1 MDNTSPQKQRF
12 WRAAGALVIA
22 CCAVLLPVPVIEP
35 AAAADCYDDLIK
47 TYETC
52 LELEQEVFSQLTFR
66 LSENQSRQGH
76 TLKLVLKDQLDR
88 PWLFKF
94 LGVAEKHG
102 KDYGSKNVADLLSAA
117 SRYATIEYAPPEL
130 EKKYL
135 AWAFYRDLSQLK
147 DASPEEKEAFLQW
160 EFKNA
165 VDGNATAVDAYRI
178 FLLFGINSPE
188 IHFIAL
194 KINDTWAVGT
204 IQRLMPSKGSL
215 EEVPAA
221 ALPESQAE
229 FLLKAHVFHWLL
241 ANLDTSGDHFLL
253 TKDSGDGDQGIA
265 IIDNSIFPQFFGRV
279 VFDAFGCIDNQT
291 YYRGLFIAYV
301 RNRMRLPLEENYA
314 FVRFV
319 SGFPEDYFKALL
331 SPLIQNR
338 EEILERKKSMTDYFS
353 KLYAGM
359 ARARRTKIRLS
370 DKPACGRIS
379 LILCKRLKQRITRLE
394 KTKKELKRAGTR
406 TQRPLHAYLSY
417 DAYVLVWKFN
427 QLKRRLDKDDPGLE
441 EYRGRVLNRLYQL
454 RRTTRREPFGSG
466 MIAYFIDRFENRTAE
481 DDTDDINEITVAIP
495 PDFPAFHSEQGTGR
509 SGTNILR
516 YP

>member
-241 ANLDTSGDHFLL
+241 ANLD
-253 TKDSGDGDQGIA
+253 
-265 IIDNSIFPQFFGRV
+265 
-279 VFDAFGCIDNQT
+279 
-291 YYRGLFIAYV
+291 
-301 RNRMRLPLEENYA
+301 
-314 FVRFV
+314 
-319 SGFPEDYFKALL
+319 
-331 SPLIQNR
+331 
-338 EEILERKKSMTDYFS
+338 
-353 KLYAGM
+353 
-359 ARARRTKIRLS
+359 
-370 DKPACGRIS
+370 
-379 LILCKRLKQRITRLE
+379 
-394 KTKKELKRAGTR
+394 
-406 TQRPLHAYLSY
+406 
-417 DAYVLVWKFN
+417 
-427 QLKRRLDKDDPGLE
+427 
-441 EYRGRVLNRLYQL
+441 
-454 RRTTRREPFGSG
+454 
-466 MIAYFIDRFENRTAE
+466 
-481 DDTDDINEITVAIP
+481 
-495 PDFPAFHSEQGTGR
+495 
-509 SGTNILR
+509 
-516 YP
+516 

>member
-1 MDNTSPQKQRF
+1 MDNTSSQKQRF
-12 WRAAGALVIA
+12 CRAAGALVIA
-22 CCAVLLPVPVIEP
+22 CCVVLLSVPVIKP
-35 AAAADCYDDLIK
+35 AAAADCYDDLIR
-47 TYETC
+47 TYEAC
-52 LELEQEVFSQLTFR
+52 LELEQEVFSQLTFS
-66 LSENQSRQGH
+66 LSDHQSRQGH
-76 TLKLVLKDQLDR
+76 TLKIVLKDQLGR

-94 LGVAEKHG
+94 LSVVEKRDQ
-102 KDYGSKNVADLLSAA
+102 DYGSKDVAQIV
-117 SRYATIEYAPPEL
+117 SRYVTAEYAPPEL
-130 EKKYL
+130 EERYL

-147 DASPEEKEAFLQW
+147 YASLEEKEAFLRW

-204 IQRLMPSKGSL
+204 IQRLVSSKGSL
-215 EEVPAA
+215 EDVPPT

-253 TKDSGDGDQGIA
+253 TKGSGDGDQRIA
-265 IIDNSIFPQFFGRV
+265 IIDNSIFPQFFGQV
-279 VFDAFGCIDNQT
+279 VFDALGCIDNQT
-291 YYRGLFIAYV
+291 YYSGLFTAYV
-301 RNRMRLPLEENYA
+301 RNRMRLPLEGNYA

-331 SPLIQNR
+331 SPLIQNKK
-338 EEILERKKSMTDYFS
+338 EILERKKSMTDYFS

-359 ARARRTKIRLS
+359 ARARGTDIRLS
-370 DKPACGRIS
+370 DKTACDRTS
-379 LILCKRLKQRITRLE
+379 LILRKRLKQRIARLK
-394 KTKKELKRAGTR
+394 KTEKELKRAGLR
-406 TQRPLHAYLSY
+406 TQRPLRAYLSY

-427 QLKRRLDKDDPGLE
+427 QLKRRLDKYDPGLE
-441 EYRGRVLNRLYQL
+441 EYRDRILDQLYQL
-454 RRTTRREPFGSG
+454 RLATRDPLRSG
-466 MIAYFIDRFENRTAE
+466 MIAYFIDRFENQIAK
-481 DDTDDINEITVAIP
+481 DDTDDINEITVIIP

-509 SGTNILR
+509 SRNNILR